1 MEDIE
6 IFPLANQSV
15 ILKVTKTNDQ
25 RPGNSRRGK
34 HVVGS
39 TEQQKASQLPETPLG
54 QKPTGLKGF
63 GDWEEVN
70 ALFQNREA
78 TPNV

>member
-1 MEDIE
+1 M
-6 IFPLANQSV
+6 
-15 ILKVTKTNDQ
+15 
-25 RPGNSRRGK
+25 G
-34 HVVGS
+34 GS